1 MKAIYDEIYRNLLGK
16 IERGEY
22 PYQTYI
28 PSEANLIKEY
38 SCSHNTLRKAIALLT
53 QQGALQP
60 VHGKG
65 VRVIY
70 QKRPRALFELGGIET
85 FQEASKRNQL
95 DTETR
100 VLKFERIV
108 ADKDLAR
115 YTGFD
120 EGDELL
126 YVIRVRIVGG
136 KASILDCNYFR
147 ASLVPGLTPDIAQFS
162 IYDYIEKTLNMQIAT
177 SKRTVTVE
185 RVTREDQDCLDLD
198 GADYLA
204 VVTGQTFNFQ
214 GERFEFTQS
223 KHRPDYFSFFTVARR
238 EI

>member
-1 MKAIYDEIYRNLLGK
+1 M
-16 IERGEY
+16 
-22 PYQTYI
+22 
-28 PSEANLIKEY
+28 
-38 SCSHNTLRKAIALLT
+38 
-53 QQGALQP
+53 
-60 VHGKG
+60 
-65 VRVIY
+65 RVIY

-115 YTGFD
+115 YTGFG

-126 YVIRVRIVGG
+126 YVVRVRVVGS

-214 GERFEFTQS
+214 GEMFEFTQS